1 MITTNIILSMSVS
14 SDIITV
20 VVLIENLIESLI
32 ENNREWYWMMELNIT
47 T

>member
-20 VVLIENLIESLI
+20 VVLIENLIESLL